1 VIAAASSMNSETF
14 FIAQI
19 GRTVGLHGDLKLNL
33 HTDFPEQFQ
42 PGALFASDRGELEIA
57 AYNSERGLIRIVGY
71 ASMESAKQ
79 LTNAKLYST
88 LEKTREQVTLAE
100 GEHFWF
106 EIIGA
111 SVIENG
117 VTLGVVVD
125 IERLTDADY
134 LDVKTD
140 EKMVENGCPKSF
152 LIPYIPRY
160 IVSVD
165 STEKTIDVIDAHAIL
180 EAS

>member
-1 VIAAASSMNSETF
+1 MNPETF
-14 FIAQI
+14 LIAQI

-33 HTDFPEQFQ
+33 HTDFPEQFKA
-42 PGALFASDRGELEIA
+42 GAVFASSRGDLTVET
-57 AYNSERGLIRIVGY
+57 YNSARGLIRFVGY

-79 LTNAKLYST
+79 LTNTKLYST
-88 LEKTREQVTLAE
+88 PEKTRAEVELEE

-106 EIIGA
+106 EIIGCA
-111 SVIENG
+111 VVENG
-117 VTLGVVVD
+117 VTLGVVEEID
-125 IERLTDADY
+125 RLTDADY
-134 LDVKTD
+134 LAIRTD

-160 IVSVD
+160 IRHVD
-165 STEKTIDVIDAHAIL
+165 TEAQTIDVVDAHAIL

>member
-1 VIAAASSMNSETF
+1 MKSETF
-14 FIAQI
+14 FIAQV

-33 HTDFPEQFQ
+33 HTDFPEQFKS
-42 PGALFASDRGELEIA
+42 GAVFASDRGDLTVEV
-57 AYNSERGLIRIVGY
+57 YNPTRGIVRFVGY
-71 ASMESAKQ
+71 ASMESAKK
-79 LTNAKLYST
+79 LTNTKLFST
-88 LEKTREQVTLAE
+88 LEKTKAEVALSE

-106 EIIGA
+106 EIIGS

-117 VTLGVVVD
+117 VTLGVVEEID
-125 IERLTDADY
+125 RLTDADY
-134 LDVKTD
+134 LSIRTD

-160 IVSVD
+160 IQHVD
-165 STEKTIDVIDAHAIL
+165 TDAKTIDVVDAHAIL

>member
-1 VIAAASSMNSETF
+1 MKSEKF

-33 HTDFPEQFQ
+33 HTDFPEQFKT
-42 PGALFASDRGELEIA
+42 GVVFSTARGDLEIA
-57 AYNSERGLIRIVGY
+57 SYNDKRGLIRFVGY

-79 LTNAKLYST
+79 LTNVKLYST
-88 LEKTREQVTLAE
+88 LEQTKEQIELRE

-106 EIIGA
+106 DIIGS

-117 VTLGVVVD
+117 EVLGRVED
-125 IERLTDADY
+125 IDRMLDTDY
-134 LDVKTD
+134 LSINTD
-140 EKMVENGCPKSF
+140 SALVEAGMPKSF
-152 LIPYIPRY
+152 LLPYIPRY
-160 IVSVD
+160 IESFD
-165 STEKTIDVIDAHAIL
+165 TEAKEIYVIDARDVL

>member
-1 VIAAASSMNSETF
+1 MKSETF

-33 HTDFPEQFQ
+33 HTDFPDQFKA
-42 PGALFASDRGELEIA
+42 GAVFASSRGELTVE
-57 AYNSERGLIRIVGY
+57 AYNPTRGLIRFVGY

-79 LTNAKLYST
+79 LTNTKLYST
-88 LEKTREQVTLAE
+88 LEKTKAEVALAE

-106 EIIGA
+106 EIIGCA
-111 SVIENG
+111 VVENG
-117 VTLGVVVD
+117 VTLGIVEEID
-125 IERLTDADY
+125 RLTDADY
-134 LDVKTD
+134 LSIITD
-140 EKMVENGCPKSF
+140 EKMVANGCPKSF

-160 IVSVD
+160 IYHVD
-165 STEKTIDVIDAHAIL
+165 TDAKTIDVVDAHAIL

>member
-1 VIAAASSMNSETF
+1 MNSEKF
-14 FIAQI
+14 LIAQI
-19 GRTVGLHGDLKLNL
+19 GRTVGLHGDLRLNL

-42 PGALFASDRGELEIA
+42 PGARFESSRGVLEVA
-57 AYNSERGLIRIVGY
+57 AFNPDRGLIRFVGY
-71 ASMESAKQ
+71 ASMESAKT

-88 LEKTREQVTLAE
+88 LEQTREQVTLKE

-106 EIIGA
+106 EIIGCRI
-111 SVIENG
+111 VEKG
-117 VTLGVVVD
+117 VTLGVVSE
-125 IERLTDADY
+125 IERLIDADY
-134 LDVKTD
+134 LAVETD

-160 IVSVD
+160 IVSVNIE
-165 STEKTIDVIDAHAIL
+165 EKTIDVVDAHAIL

>member
-1 VIAAASSMNSETF
+1 MKSETF
-14 FIAQI
+14 LIAQI

-42 PGALFASDRGELEIA
+42 SGAVFASSRGEVTIE
-57 AYNSERGLIRIVGY
+57 AYDPKRNLIRFVGY
-71 ASMESAKQ
+71 ASMESAKK
-79 LTNAKLYST
+79 LTNTKLFST
-88 LEKTREQVTLAE
+88 LEQTREQVKLNE

-106 EIIGA
+106 EIIGCR
-111 SVIENG
+111 VVEKG
-117 VTLGVVVD
+117 VTLGVVSE
-125 IERLTDADY
+125 IERLIDADY
-134 LDVKTD
+134 LAVDTD
-140 EKMVENGCPKSF
+140 EKMIENGCPKSF

-165 STEKTIDVIDAHAIL
+165 TEEKTIDVVDAHAIL

>member
-1 VIAAASSMNSETF
+1 MNPEKF

-42 PGALFASDRGELEIA
+42 PGARFESSRGVLEVA
-57 AYNSERGLIRIVGY
+57 AYKPGRALIRFVGY
-71 ASMESAKQ
+71 ASMESAKT
-79 LTNAKLYST
+79 LTNVKLYST
-88 LEKTREQVTLAE
+88 LEQTREQVTLKE

-106 EIIGA
+106 EIIGCR
-111 SVIENG
+111 VVEKG
-117 VTLGVVVD
+117 VTLGMVSE

-134 LDVKTD
+134 LSIDTD
-140 EKMVENGCPKSF
+140 EKMIENGCPKSF

-160 IVSVD
+160 IISVD
-165 STEKTIDVIDAHAIL
+165 TEAKTIDVVDAHAIL